1 MSNNTTYIISR
12 DTYRKVKKM
21 DHKEMDGYIRRIYAS
36 GYEKG
41 RRDALKPVKKDE
53 KTE

>member
-1 MSNNTTYIISR
+1 MGNNTTYIISR

-21 DHKEMDGYIRRIYAS
+21 DHKEMDDYICRIYAS

-41 RRDALKPVKKDE
+41 RRDALKPVKKDD